1 MSGGID
7 ELRGENVIAAA
18 ATVALFLVT
27 GGVPDAA
34 VAAENY
40 PTRPI
45 RFIVP
50 FPPGGGTDIY
60 ARIIGPKLAEA
71 LRQQVVVDNRA
82 GAAGAV
88 GAEVAAK
95 APPDGYT
102 IWIGQVSNLVIVPA
116 LQPKLGYDPVR
127 DFAPI
132 TLISKAPSAMVVN
145 ADSPI
150 TSIKTLVA
158 IAKGSPGKLTYAT
171 AGVGSSSHIAGELFK
186 QVAGIDVTHVPY
198 KGASPAMIDL
208 RGGRVSYMGTS
219 LASANQLVRE
229 GKIRAIATTGTKR
242 ARLLPDAPTVAEQG
256 YPGFESVSWLGM
268 LAPARVPRP
277 IIDRLNKEIVA
288 LLQSPEVQKM
298 VIRRGRRD
306 RARHAGGVRRVP
318 EERAAEMGSGHQAG
332 GDYGGV
338 SCVRA
343 HEARAHVER
352 RFRRFPLVLQAGS
365 RRTGQQM

>member
-1 MSGGID
+1 M
-7 ELRGENVIAAA
+7 
-18 ATVALFLVT
+18 T
-27 GGVPDAA
+27 GGA
-34 VAAENY
+34 VAADNY

-45 RFIVP
+45 RFVVP

-71 LRQQVVVDNRA
+71 VRQQVVIDNRP
-82 GAAGAV
+82 GAAGAL

-150 TSIKTLVA
+150 KSLKDLVA
-158 IAKGSPGKLTYAT
+158 MAKASPGKLTYAT
-171 AGVGSSSHIAGELFK
+171 AGIGSSSHIAGELFK
-186 QVAGIDVTHVPY
+186 QTAGIDVTHVPY

-208 RGGRVSYMGTS
+208 RGGRVTYMGTS
-219 LASANQLVRE
+219 LASAAQSVKE
-229 GKIRAIATTGTKR
+229 GRIRAIATTRAKR
-242 ARLLPDAPTVAEQG
+242 ARMLPDVPTVAEQG
-256 YPGFESVSWLGM
+256 YPGFESTSWLGM
-268 LAPARVPRP
+268 LTPARVPRA

-288 LLQSPEVQKM
+288 ILETPEVQKM
-298 VIRRGRRD
+298 VL
-306 RARHAGGVRRVP
+306 AEGGEIVSGTP
-318 EERAAEMGSGHQAG
+318 EDFAAFLRSE
-332 GDYGGV
+332 
-338 SCVRA
+338 
-343 HEARAHVER
+343 
-352 RFRRFPLVLQAGS
+352 
-365 RRTGQQM
+365 